1 MNMTPAYRSFP
12 PRRDAPLPAVTRT
25 WQLAQ
30 VLESA
35 IEKLHGVGPT
45 GITALRGALDERG
58 LGFHF

>member
-1 MNMTPAYRSFP
+1 
-12 PRRDAPLPAVTRT
+12 
-25 WQLAQ
+25 LAQ

-58 LGFHF
+58 LAFHF